1 MSMRRLGLS
10 LPLAAM
16 AAASPPASADYSV
29 RGVASVNAGAGACQD
44 ADIANAMPLPSVTT
58 TASCVAPSGASAS
71 GQTIADL
78 TTGSVG
84 LALLASPLPD
94 SSTNAAAQAQFS
106 DRLVF
111 SVPGGIGQND
121 DLLVDVTFTLT
132 GTISPATLPSSVH
145 ALNYSFEFYDF
156 SDPLSDSHNNN
167 VSGSL
172 DPPFAGTQSFTKTV
186 ALRGAFLTA
195 NVSILLDAPDIHAG
209 DIDFLHT
216 ATVTIDAP
224 PGVSFVSDSGVF
236 LSAPEVAGSPLGV
249 ASLLALGGIRR
260 RRFRVGRRR

>member
-1 MSMRRLGLS
+1 L
-10 LPLAAM
+10 
-16 AAASPPASADYSV
+16 SV
-29 RGVASVNAGAGACQD
+29 RGVVSVNAGAGACQD
-44 ADIANAMPLPSVTT
+44 ADIANAMPVPSVST

-94 SSTNAAAQAQFS
+94 SSTNAAAQAQLS

-121 DLLVDVTFTLT
+121 DLLV
-132 GTISPATLPSSVH
+132 
-145 ALNYSFEFYDF
+145 
-156 SDPLSDSHNNN
+156 
-167 VSGSL
+167 
-172 DPPFAGTQSFTKTV
+172 
-186 ALRGAFLTA
+186 
-195 NVSILLDAPDIHAG
+195 DAPDIHAG

-224 PGVSFVSDSGVF
+224 PGVTFVSDSGVF
-236 LSAPEVAGSPLGV
+236 LSAPEAAGSALGV

-260 RRFRVGRRR
+260 LRLHTAASHAHERVAAGARGYARET